1 MVTEPSQQGSSHA
14 FSASVAQPRAP
25 LGATEVSYCLD
36 GACGGPSLVTRALRG
51 PGELFGLGSASS
63 GGQKVG
69 ETMMASES
77 GKAVPYA
84 THSANEG
91 HRHRCQPPQHPF
103 GYQQQPQGQ
112 DIGAKRGK
120 KQGANA

>member
-1 MVTEPSQQGSSHA
+1 MVTESSLQGSSHA
-14 FSASVAQPRAP
+14 FSVSVVQPRVP
-25 LGATEVSYCLD
+25 LGVTEVLYCPD

-51 PGELFGLGSASS
+51 PVELFGWGSASS

-69 ETMMASES
+69 ETTMASES

-91 HRHRCQPPQHPF
+91 HRHRRQPPHHPF
-103 GYQQQPQGQ
+103 GYQ
-112 DIGAKRGK
+112 
-120 KQGANA
+120 